1 MDVRVIV
8 TGARGCR
15 CSMMISAKRTI
26 HDEGERRDDRQSGR
40 KRPDQRLN
48 GLNHQAPNSRCI
60 QYLLIVGL

>member
-15 CSMMISAKRTI
+15 RSMMISAKRTI
-26 HDEGERRDDRQSGR
+26 HDERKRCDDRQSGR
-40 KRPDQRLN
+40 KRPDQRLD

-60 QYLLIVGL
+60 QHLLVVGL